1 MRPFLTLLCCLT
13 WLSSCRE
20 EGEALEQGNKL
31 ESYEKFCQAL
41 DKGSSDDIAKAAK
54 GLGEDKAAV
63 QDFLE
68 VLGDRRAIEAATT
81 ELKLGSA
88 GLPSAKA
95 KILQR
100 IAKRGRIPELVNALA
115 VIEDAESLRKFNRSQ
130 GSEWAIDRRR
140 EFTILLAHTI
150 GTLGKAPAYQDWR
163 VKEDKELSSLE
174 KEENQLAADSL
185 RLSTDF
191 SALARPELV
200 PILKLQ
206 QELIPNH
213 KPEKGPL
220 ENQIAK
226 LRTNFAKMG
235 LMEGLDALAELEK
248 SVPLDPDL
256 RLQLVRDLLTAK
268 KLQDQAAQ
276 PRPLPDANLLLELL
290 DRSR

>member
-1 MRPFLTLLCCLT
+1 MRPFLPLLCCLA
-13 WLSSCRE
+13 LLPSCRE
-20 EGEALEQGNKL
+20 ESEALERGNKL
-31 ESYEKFCQAL
+31 ENYEKFCQAL

-54 GLGEDKAAV
+54 ELGEDKASV
-63 QDFLE
+63 QDFME
-68 VLGDRRAIEAATT
+68 VLGDRRAIEAATA

-115 VIEDAESLRKFNRSQ
+115 VIEAAESLRQFNRSE

-140 EFTILLAHTI
+140 DFTFLLARTQ
-150 GTLGKAPAYQDWR
+150 GALGKAPAYRDWQ
-163 VKEDKELSSLE
+163 VKEDKELSLLE
-174 KEENQLAADSL
+174 NEENKLAADSL

-191 SALARPELV
+191 SAIAKPELV
-200 PILKLQ
+200 TILKLQ

-213 KPEKGPL
+213 KPVNGPL
-220 ENQIAK
+220 ESQIAK
-226 LRTNFAKMG
+226 LRANFAKLG
-235 LMEGLDALAELEK
+235 LMEGLDALANIEK

-256 RLQLVRDLLTAK
+256 RLQLVRDLLAAK

-276 PRPLPDANLLLELL
+276 PRPLPDANLLIELL

>member
-1 MRPFLTLLCCLT
+1 M
-13 WLSSCRE
+13 
-20 EGEALEQGNKL
+20 
-31 ESYEKFCQAL
+31 
-41 DKGSSDDIAKAAK
+41 
-54 GLGEDKAAV
+54 
-63 QDFLE
+63 
-68 VLGDRRAIEAATT
+68 
-81 ELKLGSA
+81 
-88 GLPSAKA
+88 
-95 KILQR
+95 
-100 IAKRGRIPELVNALA
+100 
-115 VIEDAESLRKFNRSQ
+115 
-130 GSEWAIDRRR
+130 
-140 EFTILLAHTI
+140 
-150 GTLGKAPAYQDWR
+150 
-163 VKEDKELSSLE
+163 
-174 KEENQLAADSL
+174 AADSL

-226 LRTNFAKMG
+226 LRANFAKMG

-256 RLQLVRDLLTAK
+256 RLQLVRDLLAAK

>member
-1 MRPFLTLLCCLT
+1 MRPFLPLLCCLAL
-13 WLSSCRE
+13 LSSCRE
-20 EGEALEQGNKL
+20 ESEALEQGNKL
-31 ESYEKFCQAL
+31 ENYEKFCQAL

-54 GLGEDKAAV
+54 ELGEDKASV
-63 QDFLE
+63 QDFME
-68 VLGDRRAIEAATT
+68 VLGDRRAIEAATA

-115 VIEDAESLRKFNRSQ
+115 VIEAAESLRQFNRSE

-140 EFTILLAHTI
+140 DFTFLLARTQ
-150 GTLGKAPAYQDWR
+150 GALGKAPAYRDWQ
-163 VKEDKELSSLE
+163 VKEDKELSLLE
-174 KEENQLAADSL
+174 NEENKLAADSL

-191 SALARPELV
+191 SAIAKPELV
-200 PILKLQ
+200 TILKLQ

-213 KPEKGPL
+213 KPVNGPL
-220 ENQIAK
+220 ESQIAK
-226 LRTNFAKMG
+226 LRANFAKLG
-235 LMEGLDALAELEK
+235 LMEGLDALANIEK

-256 RLQLVRDLLTAK
+256 RLQLVRDLLAAK

-276 PRPLPDANLLLELL
+276 PRPLPDANLLIELL